1 MLPENL
7 ILDIFFRLLLDLRT
21 KQAGHTRHLAAKFGQ
36 FDLRVRL
43 LLVLGLRCFE
53 FAFEHADLVRLLHIV
68 QCQIRNLLSEVL
80 IGDSL
85 VVQLLLRALQ
95 VFHKV
100 VNVLAEAP
108 VDILGRFCSWLL
120 GGVSQHL

>member
-80 IGDSL
+80 IGDIL
-85 VVQLLLRALQ
+85 VVQLLLRP
-95 VFHKV
+95 
-100 VNVLAEAP
+100 AEYHEQCNTEVKLVPSPCRA
-108 VDILGRFCSWLL
+108 VR
-120 GGVSQHL
+120 VK